1 MTRRVYFWAVGS
13 TATPQARANRVRRVR
28 SGVGMTQAQLAE
40 AVGVSRQTVNALEA
54 GNYAPSVYLA
64 LRVAAVLATT
74 VEDLF
79 AADPNPPK
87 TTEKS

>member
-1 MTRRVYFWAVGS
+1 
-13 TATPQARANRVRRVR
+13 
-28 SGVGMTQAQLAE
+28 LAE

-79 AADPNPPK
+79 AVGPTPDSNN
-87 TTEKS
+87 TLTSEKS

>member
-1 MTRRVYFWAVGS
+1 MS
-13 TATPQARANRVRRVR
+13 NRVRPVR
-28 SGVGMTQAQLAE
+28 AAAGITQAQLAA

-64 LRVAAVLATT
+64 LRVAAVLAST

-79 AADPNPPK
+79 AVRPESK
-87 TTEKS
+87 GQQ

>member
-1 MTRRVYFWAVGS
+1 
-13 TATPQARANRVRRVR
+13 
-28 SGVGMTQAQLAE
+28 MTQAQLAE

-79 AADPNPPK
+79 AVSTP
-87 TTEKS
+87 EES

>member
-1 MTRRVYFWAVGS
+1 
-13 TATPQARANRVRRVR
+13 
-28 SGVGMTQAQLAE
+28 MTQAQLAE

-64 LRVAAVLATT
+64 LRVAAVLSTT

-79 AADPNPPK
+79 AVSPDHTQNSTHALE
-87 TTEKS
+87 TR

>member
-1 MTRRVYFWAVGS
+1 
-13 TATPQARANRVRRVR
+13 
-28 SGVGMTQAQLAE
+28 MTQAQLAE

-79 AADPNPPK
+79 APEPSQGW
-87 TTEKS
+87 EK